1 MLYEINYIIGNLLL
15 ISVKLIKN
23 NEVIKKKKK
32 KKK

>member
-32 KKK
+32 KNQ